1 MGCNIPWHF
10 VPVLVVQQSLK
21 LERVLFMDAVKV
33 YKGYFKKKYDVLY
46 GIINY
51 YKEKG
56 ITVALW
62 GAGKKGAGFL
72 DAIDPGNKL
81 LSYVFD
87 RDISKA
93 GSYMPSGHLIGNYL
107 EDTAGVVLIANSN
120 FEFEVI
126 HMVHKVNPDAKLINI
141 DNIILGGLT
150 IEDVTRPAAY
160 NITKIRNCKIC
171 AVVIL
176 FNPEPGVTE
185 NIRSYLDDI
194 DLLYIY
200 DNSTNN
206 KTDLSGFRNYKKVV
220 YIKKE
225 ENMGLP
231 YAFNEVAELAVKEGF
246 DWMVTFDQDS
256 MACSGMMKSM
266 REFVESS
273 ICQPDTA
280 VVAPVTYET
289 GDGKEV
295 QDIYITYFYKV
306 IQSGAMHNLEIMKKI
321 GNYDENMFIDEVD
334 FEYCARCIINGY
346 KIIKINKA
354 LLIHNKN
361 DTDVGKKFT
370 DGVTVSINK
379 FSPDRYYYRYRN
391 ALYCYGKY
399 KESNPVYA
407 LDCLNTMKVM
417 ELNLKYNDN
426 FEENSKA
433 IKQAVDDYHNGIMG
447 RRQL

>member
-1 MGCNIPWHF
+1 
-10 VPVLVVQQSLK
+10 
-21 LERVLFMDAVKV
+21 MDTLKV
-33 YKGYFKKKYDVLY
+33 YNGYFKKKYNVLAGVTSY
-46 GIINY
+46 F
-51 YKEKG
+51 KEKG
-56 ITVALW
+56 NTIALW
-62 GAGKKGAGFL
+62 GAGKKGAAFL
-72 DAIDPGNKL
+72 EVTDPCMEL
-81 LSYVFD
+81 ISYVFD

-93 GSYMPSGHLIGNYL
+93 GSYMPSGHIIENYM
-107 EDTAGVVLIANSN
+107 EKHADVVLIANSN
-120 FEFEVI
+120 FEFEII
-126 HMVHKVNPDAKLINI
+126 HMVHKVNPGAKLINI

-150 IEDVTRPAAY
+150 VEDVITPAVY
-160 NITKIRNCKIC
+160 NITKVRDCKIC

-176 FNPEPGVTE
+176 FNPGPGVTE
-185 NIRSYLDDI
+185 NIKSYLDGI

-200 DNSTNN
+200 DNSPDN
-206 KTDLSGFRNYKKVV
+206 KTDLPGLRNCNKVV

-231 YAFNEVAELAVKEGF
+231 YAFNEVAELASKEGF
-246 DWMVTFDQDS
+246 DWMFTFDQDS
-256 MACSGMMKSM
+256 MACNGMVQSM

-273 ICQPDTA
+273 ICKPDTA
-280 VVAPVTYET
+280 VVAPVTYEP
-289 GDGKEV
+289 GDEKEV
-295 QDIYITYFYKV
+295 QDIYITYLYKV
-306 IQSGAMHNLEIMKKI
+306 IQSGAMHNLKIMKEI

-361 DTDVGKKFT
+361 DTDVSKKYT

-391 ALYCYGKY
+391 ALYCYEKY

-407 LDCLNTMKVM
+407 LDCLNTIKVM
-417 ELNLKYNDN
+417 ELNLKYNGN

-433 IKQAVDDYHNGIMG
+433 IKHAVDDYHNGVMG
-447 RRQL
+447 KRKQL